1 MLIINSPCT
10 YVCVILLAGE
20 VLFYGGS
27 LVIYILFVHLA
38 REWPQFMAKW
48 ELMEREMRQLRYP
61 PNTAYKFKMITSI
74 IMFLSIGMYKIK
86 MYFAKIIKIL

>member
-1 MLIINSPCT
+1 MNVSSVCI
-10 YVCVILLAGE
+10 YVCVGFFLLTGE

-48 ELMEREMRQLRYP
+48 ELMEREMRRLRNP
-61 PNTAYKFKMITSI
+61 PKTAYKFKMITSI
-74 IMFLSIGMYKIK
+74 IMFLSIGTYN
-86 MYFAKIIKIL
+86 IKIFLSKYR